1 MLSEEVPGKLWDS
14 LARARSP
21 LLRLEPKIQRAFYY
35 TAIAAADAVGILSMA
50 AENRKA
56 PNTEIGS
63 LVSSTFGVSA
73 SDAPVGAGGE
83 TVVDQRA
90 GLDVR
95 AQSALLQEAF
105 QTPDPLEFDTP
116 ASAPSPQR
124 ASFVARFGWR
134 ALKSALGLG
143 VIIIA
148 GVGPVQRLL
157 EFSSVEAV
165 VNARLVSLRAPIDGR
180 IEDFAPTI
188 GAVTPRGRH
197 MLHISN
203 SRADRTRLDD
213 LQRLV
218 DQTEGERPAIAKR
231 LTRLKELYEQVS
243 QQSRAFQAGRIRE
256 LEERMMDLKAQASAT
271 EASEFEAASTLART
285 KTLAATGYQTAV
297 AVERAE
303 RDAKVAAQNQKSL
316 NHRLFASVVELEAA
330 RRGEYVGDSYNDRPS
345 SLQHAD
351 DLSVRI
357 AEAEAELSSRDQRLI
372 GLHAALDA
380 EAARYSELSNAVMSS
395 PIDAQ
400 VWEVMV
406 SPGEE
411 VRKGQDL
418 LRLLDCSGALVTVT
432 VRESVFNQLRIGD
445 NAQFHFSGQ
454 SDRYSGTIVRMS
466 GSAAPPDNLA
476 IQPTGLSSGGYR
488 IAVSV
493 PDLAS
498 SGQCGVG
505 RTGTVVFN
513 ASAGS
518 GGTLQP
524 LRDAISF
531 FLPGS

>member
-1 MLSEEVPGKLWDS
+1 MV
-14 LARARSP
+14 
-21 LLRLEPKIQRAFYY
+21 
-35 TAIAAADAVGILSMA
+35 
-50 AENRKA
+50 AEQRKA
-56 PNTEIGS
+56 LYAGID
-63 LVSSTFGVSA
+63 SSESPKFGVSA
-73 SDAPVGAGGE
+73 LDAPVGAVGE
-83 TVVDQRA
+83 TVTDQPA

-95 AQSALLQEAF
+95 AQSALLHEAF
-105 QTPDPLEFDTP
+105 KAPDPLELYGP

-124 ASFVARFGWR
+124 AGLVARYGWR
-134 ALKSALGLG
+134 ALKSAVGLG
-143 VIIIA
+143 VVIIA
-148 GVGPVQRLL
+148 GVGPMQRLL

-188 GAVTPRGRH
+188 GEATPRGRI

-213 LQRLV
+213 LQRTIE
-218 DQTEGERPAIAKR
+218 QTEGERPAIAKR
-231 LTRLKELYEQVS
+231 LARLKELHEQVS
-243 QQSRAFQAGRIRE
+243 QQARAFQAGRISE
-256 LEERMMDLKAQASAT
+256 LEARMMDLKAQASAT
-271 EASEFEAASTLART
+271 EASEVEAASTLART
-285 KTLAATGYQTAV
+285 KSLAATGYQTTV

-303 RDAKVAAQNQKSL
+303 RDAKVAVQNQKAL

-351 DLSVRI
+351 ELSVRI
-357 AEAEAELSSRDQRLI
+357 VEAEAELSFRDQRLAR
-372 GLHAALDA
+372 LRTALDV
-380 EAARYSELSNAVMSS
+380 EAGRYSELSNAVLSS

-400 VWEVMV
+400 VWEVLV

-411 VRKGQDL
+411 VSKGQDL

-445 NAQFHFSGQ
+445 KAQFRFSGQ
-454 SDRYSGTIVRMS
+454 SGRYNGTIVRMS

-476 IQPTGLSSGGYR
+476 IQPTGLSSRGYR

-498 SGQCGVG
+498 STQCDVG
-505 RTGTVVFN
+505 RTGMVVFN
-513 ASAGS
+513 ASANS
-518 GGTLQP
+518 GGTLQS

-531 FLPGS
+531 LPPGS